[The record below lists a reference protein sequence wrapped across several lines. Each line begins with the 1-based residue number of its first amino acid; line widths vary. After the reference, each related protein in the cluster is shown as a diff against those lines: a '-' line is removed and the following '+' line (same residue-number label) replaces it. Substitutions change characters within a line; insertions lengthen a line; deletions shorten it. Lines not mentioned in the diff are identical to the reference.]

1 MLLFP
6 KHRSHHQRRLMI
18 RARGSISPPCEFNA
32 LMCCSLPDLCFCVCS
47 VLDHDELRYLC
58 SVDSRPCTR
67 VQWLKVT
74 HSLTSL
80 PTHTTAATLNHVLI
94 AHVISRRCS
103 PASLPDSAGDVFYRG
118 WTAGCT
124 KPKYRIVFA
133 SLWLCSRRRSEH
145 GATPPCSGV
154 PVPCGMLHSFRAR
167 GGYCGHN
174 LF

>member
-1 MLLFP
+1 MCLLGLLVLRRFISLCMLLNLCCVFAGCFVS
-6 KHRSHHQRRLMI
+6 RDRRQIL
-18 RARGSISPPCEFNA
+18 
-32 LMCCSLPDLCFCVCS
+32 LP
-47 VLDHDELRYLC
+47 LRC
-58 SVDSRPCTR
+58 TNSRPTAC
-67 VQWLKVT
+67 VLLSKVT

-154 PVPCGMLHSFRAR
+154 PVPCGMLHSGRAC
-167 GGYCGHN
+167 GGAASTSN